1 VLNFRD
7 HDFLKTTNVLNPDW
21 VTQGIYALLSDDR
34 LKTEGKGILTEDDL
48 GRVLNQQRYPAD
60 RHRYLTELMQEFQLC
75 FALPDCPS
83 PKFLIPGLLPKD
95 EPENISL
102 KGDTL
107 DFQYHYRILPE
118 GVLSRFIVLSH
129 EKIHAQTCWRSG
141 VMLAYREGATKPTTS
156 PASKPTRKIKNLH
169 CRQWSR
175 NHPPGLSLPDS
186 RYLRQNPQQL
196 CRSRS
201 HRMGACARPS

>member
-95 EPENISL
+95 EPDNISL

-129 EKIHAQTCWRSG
+129 EKIHAKPAGVVASCWPTAR
-141 VMLAYREGATKPTTS
+141 ATKPTTS
-156 PASKPTRKIKNLH
+156 PASKPTRKTKNLH
-169 CRQWSR
+169 RRQWSR
-175 NHPPGLSLPDS
+175 NHPPGLSLPDP
-186 RYLRQNPQQL
+186 RHLCQNPQQL

-201 HRMGACARPS
+201 YRMGACARPS